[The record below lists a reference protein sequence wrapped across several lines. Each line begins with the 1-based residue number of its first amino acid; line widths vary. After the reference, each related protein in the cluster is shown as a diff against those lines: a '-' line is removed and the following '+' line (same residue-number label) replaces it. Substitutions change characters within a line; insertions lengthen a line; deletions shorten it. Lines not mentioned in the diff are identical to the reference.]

1 MNCCT
6 IWLEH
11 KNYACTDCLMVTS
24 APKRDKKEER
34 ERNDIKGENILI
46 VQYIVNYELLS
57 IDIKQGFYQ
66 HCIYTEQFS
75 IHIV

>member
-1 MNCCT
+1 MNFT
-6 IWLEH
+6 ILLEH

-46 VQYIVNYELLS
+46 VQYIVNYELLR
-57 IDIKQGFYQ
+57 IDIKQGLFQ
-66 HCIYTEQFS
+66 HCIHTEQFS